1 MKMKIILNLLIFGL
15 IISCSSTKNI
25 KIDNTN
31 TFKTITEA
39 SYSSKRSGELTREK
53 ALKQKINKK
62 EIYNPQ
68 GDLVEYWQFETDGT
82 IYEKTK
88 LTKNKQGK
96 LIKRITYDKGGNLKR
111 YTKTE
116 FDNDGNII
124 EYETYN
130 SDDEL
135 ISLQKNEYDT
145 KGNRIAM
152 TNTSVKSNRIFKTTN
167 EYNSKNQKIKETD
180 FKPDGTIKD
189 TRTYK
194 YDTKGNESE
203 SLLTRPN
210 GDYTKFISTYDEQ
223 NNILTQYWYDK
234 DGKQKHWNNW
244 EYNYDKNDNWITKK
258 RFSKGELG
266 YVWERQI
273 EYK

>member
-1 MKMKIILNLLIFGL
+1 MKMKTIFNLLVFGL
-15 IISCSSTKNI
+15 ILSCSSTKNI
-25 KIDNTN
+25 QKENTN

-53 ALKQKINKK
+53 ALNQKINRK
-62 EIYNPQ
+62 EIYNEQ
-68 GDLVEYWQFETDGT
+68 GNLIEYWRYETDGT

-88 LTKNKQGK
+88 LTKKKEGK
-96 LIKRITYDKGGNLKR
+96 LIKSITFDKNGNLKKD
-111 YTKTE
+111 TATV
-116 FDNDGNII
+116 FDKNGKII
-124 EYETYN
+124 EYKTYN

-145 KGNRIAM
+145 NGNRISL
-152 TNTSVKSNRIFKTTN
+152 TNSNVKSNRTFKTTN
-167 EYNSKNQKIKETD
+167 EYNSKNQQIKETD

-189 TRTYK
+189 VRTYK
-194 YDTKGNESE
+194 YDTKGNEIESE
-203 SLLTRPN
+203 LSRPN
-210 GDYTKFISTYDEQ
+210 GDYTKFISTYNEQ
-223 NNILTQYWYDK
+223 NHILTQYWYDK
-234 DGKQKHWNNW
+234 DGKQKHSNNW
-244 EYNYDKNDNWITKK
+244 EYNYDKNNNWITKK

>member
-1 MKMKIILNLLIFGL
+1 MKSILNLIVFGL
-15 IISCSSTKNI
+15 IFSCSSTKNVE
-25 KIDNTN
+25 KENTN

-39 SYSSKRSGELTREK
+39 SYSLKRSGELTREK
-53 ALKQKINKK
+53 ALSQKISKK
-62 EIYNPQ
+62 EIYNAQ
-68 GDLVEYWQFETDGT
+68 GDLVGYWQFETDGT

-88 LTKNKQGK
+88 LIKNKEGK
-96 LIKRITYDKGGNLKR
+96 LIKSITFDKDGNLKK

-116 FDNDGNII
+116 FDNNGDII
-124 EYETYN
+124 EYKSYN

-135 ISLQKNEYDT
+135 ISLQRNEYDT
-145 KGNRIAM
+145 KGNLISM
-152 TNTSVKSNRIFKTTN
+152 TNTSVKSNRTFKTIN
-167 EYNSKNQKIKETD
+167 EYNSKNQLTKETD
-180 FKPDGTIKD
+180 FKPDGTLKD

-194 YDTKGNESE
+194 YDTKGNEIESE
-203 SLLTRPN
+203 LTRPN
-210 GDYTKFISTYDEQ
+210 GDYTKFISTYNER

-266 YVWERQI
+266 FVWERQI